1 MHVKV
6 IFCLFYNLLHSAIPQ
21 KGKESNRMKV
31 VEERTRPTQNLPYTR
46 GGNIV
51 HYGKSRA
58 GPVVLA
64 GGAAALGP
72 HMAGAPESCMYGGGE
87 KPLGSAVSSGNGI
100 AGAREPACSIPHDG
114 HVHAELLMGRA

>member
-1 MHVKV
+1 M
-6 IFCLFYNLLHSAIPQ
+6 
-21 KGKESNRMKV
+21 V
-31 VEERTRPTQNLPYTR
+31 V
-46 GGNIV
+46 G
-51 HYGKSRA
+51 RA

-72 HMAGAPESCMYGGGE
+72 HMAGPQSCMYGGGE

-114 HVHAELLMGRA
+114 HVHAELLMGQA

>member
-1 MHVKV
+1 MAPP
-6 IFCLFYNLLHSAIPQ
+6 IRSDPLLHLLPFLDDNDDPAANTYSALTLAA
-21 KGKESNRMKV
+21 G
-31 VEERTRPTQNLPYTR
+31 
-46 GGNIV
+46 
-51 HYGKSRA
+51 RA

-72 HMAGAPESCMYGGGE
+72 HMAGGPESCMYGGGE